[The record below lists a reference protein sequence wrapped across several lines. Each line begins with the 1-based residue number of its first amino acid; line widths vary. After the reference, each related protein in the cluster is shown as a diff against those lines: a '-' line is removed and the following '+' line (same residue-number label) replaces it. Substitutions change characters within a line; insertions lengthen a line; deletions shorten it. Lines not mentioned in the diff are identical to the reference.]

1 MLHPVFAIGVNVAAR
16 SVRENGDIYHLTLQP
31 DSPMPSILCGHR
43 SVHHVGKLLPVWSGS
58 ILHPLTTCK

>member
-16 SVRENGDIYHLTLQP
+16 SVRENADIYHLTLQP

-43 SVHHVGKLLPVWSGS
+43 SVHRVGKLLPV
-58 ILHPLTTCK
+58 